1 MEQIINFLEQYW
13 GYTLFGGISLGT
25 IITFI
30 ITQIKVLIKDK
41 TQSASLS
48 TAVNKVDILC
58 EELNTREELHRQERA
73 QLEARI
79 ESQQNKI
86 EEKEKYFEEV
96 QAATFKAISYLV
108 IASKLPTE
116 DKIALQ
122 EHFASLAKSKVS
134 EYKEVLQDEVVALQQ
149 EIEKRVLPDV
159 VQTVTDTVTTTQS
172 LLDKYT
178 TEG

>member
-1 MEQIINFLEQYW
+1 MEQIINFLEEYW
-13 GYTLFGGISLGT
+13 GYTIFGGLSLGT

-30 ITQIKVLIKDK
+30 ITQIKVLLKDK
-41 TQSASLS
+41 KKNEALD
-48 TAVNKVDILC
+48 TALTTVDNLC
-58 EELNTREELHRQERA
+58 VELNTREEQHRQERA

-79 ESQQNKI
+79 ESQQN
-86 EEKEKYFEEV
+86 ELSEKEKYFEEV
-96 QAATFKAISYLV
+96 QAVTFKAISYLV

-122 EHFASLAKSKVS
+122 EQFATLAKTKAT
-134 EYKEVLQDEVVALQQ
+134 EYKEILQDEVVALQQ
-149 EIEKRVLPDV
+149 EIENTVIPDV

-178 TEG
+178 SEG